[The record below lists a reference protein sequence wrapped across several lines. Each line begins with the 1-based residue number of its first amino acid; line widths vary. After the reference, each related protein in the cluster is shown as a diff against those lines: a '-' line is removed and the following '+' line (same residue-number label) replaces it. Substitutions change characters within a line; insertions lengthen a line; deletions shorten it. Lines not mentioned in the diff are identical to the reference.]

1 MNAKIVGN
9 GDKTLVLAHGYGG
22 SLSIWDYVLPRLSQ
36 SNRVLLFN
44 WSFSSSV
51 DPLISPFDPTKYS
64 SLSAFADDLIALLDE
79 MKMEGVVYVGH
90 SMAGMIGCIASVKR
104 PDLFSHLVLIGAS
117 PRYLNS
123 DDYKGG
129 FDRKEVENIFSVI
142 ISNFTTWARNFA
154 TLAMATSDPVPIEK
168 FCKSFLGMR
177 PETALSVAKAIFLS
191 DWRDILE
198 KIEVQC
204 TIIQGTNDKVVPV
217 SVANYMQ
224 SKMKVKA
231 RMEIIEGVG
240 HFPQLTCPNMLINI
254 IERVLMFTNGRN
266 NICM

>member
-198 KIEVQC
+198 KIEICFAFECVFDVLAY
-204 TIIQGTNDKVVPV
+204 TDKDVAVPFTWIESDAKLIQNPQ
-217 SVANYMQ
+217 M
-224 SKMKVKA
+224 VKLHSFDPK
-231 RMEIIEGVG
+231 IHIVD
-240 HFPQLTCPNMLINI
+240 TLISYK
-254 IERVLMFTNGRN
+254 NGEWDEK
-266 NICM
+266 